1 MKYKKSRYNFFVP
14 YKNGETIVFNGFS
27 GSIGKFDEENMRRY
41 ETDTFDEHIM
51 EKLTDKGIYVSE
63 EFDEVAK
70 IAEDRSD
77 GISDSTKKC
86 FRIWT
91 TSACNARCY
100 YCYEKGIEAISMD
113 TDTADAVVKY
123 MESALNPGDNL
134 YLEWFGGEP
143 LLNHA
148 IISYIMD
155 KVKKICSYK
164 NCKIF
169 GKMITNGSLVTK
181 EIAEKMK
188 NDWMISFVQITLDGY
203 GKVYN
208 DVKAYVCP
216 EKWYFE
222 KIVDN
227 IKLLNQTGIQI
238 GIRLNYDTRNY
249 EELKELIEYMHNE
262 CKELNGI
269 TYYVYPL
276 WSCLNEKE
284 RDKFISST
292 QADHLYVELIKLLV
306 DKKMCT
312 LNKALRISYK
322 RNQCMSCSKYSFSVF
337 PNGKLGKCSE
347 TFKQTIGDV
356 WVGIEDEKIYDFWTQ
371 VDIDDKCKECKYLP
385 FCQGGCRSSYFTDM
399 PKCYVN
405 KPVLDELLY
414 MYVDFIEK
422 YSAN

>member
-1 MKYKKSRYNFFVP
+1 MKYKKSMYNFFVP
-14 YKNGETIVFNGFS
+14 YKNGETIVFNGLS

-41 ETDTFDEHIM
+41 ENDSFDEMAM
-51 EKLTDKGIYVSE
+51 EMLTAKGLYVPE
-63 EFDEVAK
+63 EFDETAK
-70 IAEDRSD
+70 IAEDRAA
-77 GISDSTKKC
+77 GINDPNKKC
-86 FRIWT
+86 FRIWP
-91 TSACNARCY
+91 TSACNAQCY

-123 MESALNPGDNL
+123 MDSVLNPGDNL

-148 IISYIMD
+148 IISYIME
-155 KVKKICSYK
+155 KLKPICLHK
-164 NCKIF
+164 NCKVF
-169 GKMITNGSLVTK
+169 GKMITNGSLITT

-208 DVKAYVCP
+208 DAKAYVCP

-227 IKLLNQTGIQI
+227 IKLLNRAGIQI
-238 GIRLNYDTRNY
+238 GIRLNYDTHNF
-249 EELKELIEYMHNE
+249 EGLKELIEYMSQE
-262 CKELNGI
+262 CKELKGI
-269 TYYVYPL
+269 SYYVYPL

-284 RDKFISST
+284 TDKFVSST
-292 QADHLYVELIKLLV
+292 EADHQYVELIRLLV

-312 LNKALRISYK
+312 LNKALRIAYK
-322 RNQCMSCSKYSFSVF
+322 KNQCMSCSKYGFSVF

-356 WVGIEDEKIYDFWTQ
+356 WRGIEDKQTYEFWTQ
-371 VDIDDKCKECKYLP
+371 ADIDDKCKKCKYLP

-405 KPVLDELLY
+405 KPVLEELIW
-414 MYVDFIEK
+414 MYVDFLEK
-422 YSAN
+422 YSMY